1 MMATFPLRD
10 AEDVRSQ
17 RGEPTWEM
25 AQFFPR
31 QGDWT
36 ENEYL
41 EFEADARVEYDR
53 GRLEFLPVPTE
64 YHQEILEFLY
74 RSLYEFVRSHALGK
88 VHTSGLRLKTSE
100 KKYREP
106 DVVFLSHEKAER
118 RKGLYWETADLVVEV
133 VSDGEPNRDLV
144 KKKTEYAAAGIPEY
158 WIADPR
164 DRTLTIF
171 TLDAGAKEYRQA
183 GRYAAG
189 EKASSVLLD
198 GLMIDVTA
206 AFTHD

>member
-1 MMATFPLRD
+1 MATFPIRD
-10 AEDVRSQ
+10 AEKVRSQ
-17 RGEPTWEM
+17 HGEPTWEM

-36 ENEYL
+36 EKEYL
-41 EFEADARVEYDR
+41 EFEADARVEYDC

-64 YHQEILEFLY
+64 YHQEILEFL
-74 RSLYEFVRSHALGK
+74 FVAIRTFVLERKLGK
-88 VHTSGLRLKTSE
+88 VHTSGLRLKTGE
-100 KKYREP
+100 RKYREP
-106 DVVFLSHEKAER
+106 DVVFLSHDKSEH
-118 RKGLYWETADLVVEV
+118 RKGLYWEAADLAVEV

-144 KKKTEYAAAGIPEY
+144 KKKAEYATAGIAEY

-164 DRTLTIF
+164 DQTLTIL
-171 TLDAGAKEYRQA
+171 TLDAGAREYREA

-189 EKASSVLLD
+189 ETARSVLLQ
-198 GLMIDVTA
+198 GLSIDVTA